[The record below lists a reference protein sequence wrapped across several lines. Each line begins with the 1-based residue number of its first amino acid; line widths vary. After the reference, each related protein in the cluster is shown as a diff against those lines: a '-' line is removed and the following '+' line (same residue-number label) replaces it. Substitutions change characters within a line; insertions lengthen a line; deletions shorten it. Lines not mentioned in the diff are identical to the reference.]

1 MSVLICGSLAYDIIM
16 RFEGRFNE
24 HILLDKADK
33 LNVAFLASHMRREF
47 GGCAGNIAY
56 NLSLLRVPAHPMATV
71 GRDFREYAA
80 WMDARGI
87 TRQRVKELEDMF
99 TSQAFISTD
108 RDDNQ
113 ITLFHPGA
121 MDRCH
126 EQAVDPTDIRVG
138 LISPEGRIGMIRHA
152 EQMAGA
158 GIPFLFDPGQG
169 MPLFQK
175 EDFLSFVEQATWAAF
190 NGYEAEMMQD
200 KSGLTIKQLAERLEA
215 VIVTHSE
222 RGSCIY
228 RQGRPMLEIPAV
240 PVAEDV
246 DPTGCGDAYR
256 AGLLYGILNDM
267 DWETSGR
274 LGSLM
279 GACKV
284 QHQGAQ
290 NHTLALAELTERFRE
305 AFGYSPE

>member
-1 MSVLICGSLAYDIIM
+1 MSVLICGSLAYDTIM
-16 RFEGRFNE
+16 RFEGRFRDN
-24 HILLDKADK
+24 ILPDAADH
-33 LNVAFLASHMRREF
+33 LNVSFLASHMRREF

-56 NLSLLRVPAHPMATV
+56 NLGLLDVTGYPMATV
-71 GRDFREYAA
+71 GRDFRDYAA
-80 WMDARGI
+80 WMDEK
-87 TRQRVKELEDMF
+87 RVSRSRVRELEDMF

-108 RDDNQ
+108 LDDNQ

-126 EQAVDPTDIRVG
+126 EQEVDPADVRLG
-138 LISPEGRIGMIRHA
+138 LISPEGRMGMIQHA
-152 EQMAGA
+152 KQMADA

-169 MPLFQK
+169 MPMFQK

-190 NGYEAEMMQD
+190 NGFEAEMMQK
-200 KSGLTIKQLAERLEA
+200 KSELTIEQLTERLEA

-228 RQGRPMLEIPAV
+228 RKGQPMLEV
-240 PVAEDV
+240 PPVLVAEEV

-267 DWETSGR
+267 DWGTCGR

-279 GACKV
+279 GACKI

-290 NHTLALAELTERFRE
+290 NHTLSLGEMMERFRE
-305 AFGYSPE
+305 EFGYSPE

>member
-1 MSVLICGSLAYDIIM
+1 MSVLICGSFAYDTIM
-16 RFEGRFNE
+16 RFDGRFKENLLSGATE
-24 HILLDKADK
+24 H
-33 LNVAFLASHMRREF
+33 LNVSFLAAHMRREF

-56 NLSLLRVPAHPMATV
+56 NLGLLGVVGYPMATV
-71 GRDFREYAA
+71 GRDFQDYAA
-80 WMDARGI
+80 WMDANGVSRS
-87 TRQRVKELEDMF
+87 RVEEMPDRF

-108 RDDNQ
+108 LDDNQ

-121 MDRCH
+121 MDVCH
-126 EQAVDPTDIRVG
+126 EQAVDPTGIRLG

-152 EQMAGA
+152 EQMAES

-169 MPLFQK
+169 MPMFQK
-175 EDFLSFVEQATWAAF
+175 EDFLHFVEQATWAAF
-190 NGYEAEMMQD
+190 NGFEAELMQK
-200 KSGLTIKQLAERLEA
+200 KSDLTIEQLAERLDA
-215 VIVTHSE
+215 VVVTHSE
-222 RGSCIY
+222 RGSRIY
-228 RQGRPMLEIPAV
+228 QAGQPVLDIPV
-240 PVAEDV
+240 VQVEEDK

-267 DWETSGR
+267 DWETCGR

-290 NHTLALAELTERFRE
+290 NHSVTLDEVRERFKG
-305 AFGYSPE
+305 AFGYWPE